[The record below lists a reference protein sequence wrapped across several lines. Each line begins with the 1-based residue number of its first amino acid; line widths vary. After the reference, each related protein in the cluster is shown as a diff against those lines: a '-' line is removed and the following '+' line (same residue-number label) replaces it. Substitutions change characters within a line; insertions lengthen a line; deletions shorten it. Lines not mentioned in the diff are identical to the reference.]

1 MLNSGR
7 NWPCFVPPDLE
18 IWCMTLKNNSAPL
31 LYYIKLCASLQSH
44 GWIKTGVTLGKHSIR
59 VKMSNI
65 FVLCDLGIWVMTS
78 RNNNRAPLL
87 CCFKLWAS
95 FHTHWWIQTGVT
107 VRKRPIQVKNTCIFS
122 RVTLKID
129 GWPWITIG
137 HLFYT
142 TLSFVHHIKAMGEY
156 KPEL

>member
-7 NWPCFVPPDLE
+7 NWPYFVPSDLE

-31 LYYIKLCASLQSH
+31 LYYIKLCASFQSH
-44 GWIKTGVTLGKHSIR
+44 GWIKTGVTLGKHSIL

-65 FVLCDLGIWVMTS
+65 FVLCDLGIWWMTL

-87 CCFKLWAS
+87 CGFKLWAS

-107 VRKRPIQVKNTCIFS
+107 VRKRPIQVKNNCF
-122 RVTLKID
+122 L
-129 GWPWITIG
+129 G

-156 KPEL
+156 KLEL